1 MHVTVVDMSAIFAG
15 VSRSANSEHDLYWH
29 KPGVGGRAE
38 HVGWSLV
45 RIDQTCFGRSDGFAP
60 VSLPLFHGTRPGGV
74 GVAFT

>member
-15 VSRSANSEHDLYWH
+15 VSRSANSEQDLYWH

-45 RIDQTCFGRSDGFAP
+45 RIDQTCFGPRHSP
-60 VSLPLFHGTRPGGV
+60 EGV